1 MREMPFRHCFS
12 LRIFCFSF
20 RSATSRASFRIWR
33 SSFFLVQLLLQ
44 GVLLQFFLLLVEFV
58 IASVT
63 HKCVPAQFTGFGKP
77 VEQSAVVTDNDQG
90 GTAFLYP
97 FVQSVASLVVKVI
110 GRFVHQYGGRLLQFQ
125 ASQEDP
131 RLFSTAQCVHGFG
144 KGSVSESPAVEGLRL
159 FFDVPVVI
167 EDVEMIDG
175 GISVQNFIEVLCFR
189 SIPRGL
195 GNAHFIILPE
205 VLRHIIGGRRAEHVP
220 EDGCNFPAMICSNVD
235 FATHCCRSGPIAG
248 LCRR

>member
-1 MREMPFRHCFS
+1 MDVRQFGGTFFCPVLQGVNRHAGDAFFRHCFFAPYI
-12 LRIFCFSF
+12 LLFFSF
-20 RSATSRASFRIWR
+20 GYFACQFPYLAEFF
-33 SSFFLVQLLLQ
+33 FFLVQLLLQ

-144 KGSVSESPAVEGLRL
+144 KGPVSESPAVEG
-159 FFDVPVVI
+159 
-167 EDVEMIDG
+167 G
-175 GISVQNFIEVLCFR
+175 
-189 SIPRGL
+189 
-195 GNAHFIILPE
+195 
-205 VLRHIIGGRRAEHVP
+205 
-220 EDGCNFPAMICSNVD
+220 
-235 FATHCCRSGPIAG
+235 
-248 LCRR
+248 